1 MVETEILWL
10 EGMGRV
16 MEVVICQFSLL
27 LNVQTSSSLHPRGSV
42 LWEKQTGRELCHWL
56 SSSAEIKNE

>member
-42 LWEKQTGRELCHWL
+42 LWEKQTGRELCH
-56 SSSAEIKNE
+56 